1 MADEDAHLLP
11 ADVLIT
17 EAAHLP
23 YAQAGGVHEGGH
35 GLLFDVGHGGDE
47 LPDLLLGRD
56 IGKVFIEPAHGE
68 LGIVPGLMQ
77 DVDGKEAQL

>member
-1 MADEDAHLLP
+1 MADEDAHLFP
-11 ADVLIT
+11 ADILIA
-17 EAAHLP
+17 EAAHFP
-23 YAQAGGVHEGGH
+23 YAQAGGIHEGDH
-35 GLLFDVGHGGDE
+35 GFLFDAGHGGDE

-56 IGKVFIEPAHGE
+56 IGKVFIKPAHGK